1 MPLHNIFIDNLKSK
15 MAYAFCDEVQS
26 AQPKVFAIP
35 THVQDKQFISSSL
48 ILQNEH
54 VGDNFHCPGNVSTFK
69 YTTYE
74 PSQYPNLTNAHLTI
88 QIIGC
93 Q

>member
-1 MPLHNIFIDNLKSK
+1 MPFVMKSK
-15 MAYAFCDEVQS
+15 S

-54 VGDNFHCPGNVSTFK
+54 VGDNFPCPGNVSTFK
-69 YTTYE
+69 
-74 PSQYPNLTNAHLTI
+74 
-88 QIIGC
+88 
-93 Q
+93 

>member
-1 MPLHNIFIDNLKSK
+1 MPLHNNFIDNLKSK

-69 YTTYE
+69 
-74 PSQYPNLTNAHLTI
+74 
-88 QIIGC
+88 
-93 Q
+93 